1 MRAMTVAPIPSSFTP
16 AWWLK
21 SAHLQTVW
29 GRLGRSRRLVAFRR
43 EWLDTPDGDVLAI
56 DHLDAPEPAAPHL
69 VMLHGLEG
77 SSYSVYIQGLARLAS
92 ARGWHVSV
100 MNFRFCAREPDAL
113 SVCIPNRRPRLYHSG
128 ETSDFDHT
136 IRALR
141 ARAPLRTFVA
151 IGASL
156 GGNVLLKW
164 LGENRGQSLVHAAA
178 ALSVPFDL
186 AAGARFL
193 EVGIGRIY
201 SARFIRTLKTKLRYV
216 LAHHEEARAKVDL
229 DRALRSRTFYEYDDA
244 ATAPLHGFASA
255 EDYWEKCSSISFIGS
270 IDVPT
275 LCVNAVDDPF
285 VPPAVVPR
293 AVAAASP
300 SVAIQATPAG
310 GHVGF
315 VTGEH
320 PFRCRYWAEEEA
332 VAFLARAIGD

>member
-1 MRAMTVAPIPSSFTP
+1 MTVVPPQISFTP
-16 AWWLK
+16 AWWLR
-21 SAHLQTVW
+21 SPHLQTVW

-56 DHLDAPEPAAPHL
+56 DHLDAPDPAAPHL

-92 ARGWHVSV
+92 ASGWHVSV

-113 SVCIPNRRPRLYHSG
+113 NVCIPNRRPRLYHSG

-136 IRALR
+136 VRALH
-141 ARAPLRTFVA
+141 ARTPLRTFVA
-151 IGASL
+151 VGASL

-164 LGENRGQSLVHAAA
+164 FGENRGQTIVRAAA

-193 EVGIGRIY
+193 EIGLGRIY
-201 SARFIRTLKTKLRYV
+201 AGRFIQTLKAKLRYV
-216 LAHHEEARAKVDL
+216 HSHHAEAREKVDL
-229 DRALRSRTFYEYDDA
+229 AGALRARTFYEYDDA
-244 ATAPLHGFASA
+244 ATAPLHGFAGA
-255 EDYWEKCSSISFIGS
+255 EDYWEKCSSIIFLGA
-270 IDVPT
+270 IDIPV
-275 LCVNAVDDPF
+275 LVVNAVDDPF
-285 VPPAVVPR
+285 VPPDVVPR
-293 AVAAASP
+293 AIAAASP
-300 SVAIQATPAG
+300 SVTIHATPAG

-315 VTGEH
+315 VTGDH

-332 VAFLARAIGD
+332 MAFLARMIGDGE